1 MLFQWPSLHLPYQV
15 DCYTLLQENSTQ
27 TENSLRGVFSRAT
40 DFSPCVLLLRH
51 LEAVMHITQ
60 QLDPTQ
66 GAMMAGFF
74 GELIN

>member
-1 MLFQWPSLHLPYQV
+1 MVGLSITKLTLFHQV

-27 TENSLRGVFSRAT
+27 TESFLRGVFSRAT

-51 LEAVMHITQ
+51 LEALMHIT

-66 GAMMAGFF
+66 GTTKAHR
-74 GELIN
+74 IWVN